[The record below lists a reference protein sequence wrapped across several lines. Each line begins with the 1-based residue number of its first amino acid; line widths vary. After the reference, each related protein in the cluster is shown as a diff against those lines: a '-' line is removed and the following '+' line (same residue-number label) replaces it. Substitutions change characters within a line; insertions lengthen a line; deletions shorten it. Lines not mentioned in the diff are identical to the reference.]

1 MKRVPYTQKTL
12 KLLRERGYLAQV
24 VEKWQ
29 PNTFRRIDLF
39 GIIDIVAIR
48 DGEVLGVQSTSMGAR
63 LEHVKK
69 ITGECREQTLAWMRS
84 GAKFLLVCW
93 KKKKKVRGGKAFT
106 YIPHEEDLKEALR
119 EDAPARSD
127 AELLP
132 IWWKKEKK
140 KIHIPY
146 EEDLK
151 EALNLSASTDAPPDR
166 EEASDCRSDD
176 CHTFSEDS

>member
-24 VEKWQ
+24 VERWQ

-48 DGEVLGVQSTSMGAR
+48 DGEILGVQSTSMGAR

-106 YIPHEEDLKEALR
+106 YIPHEEDLKEAL
-119 EDAPARSD
+119 
-127 AELLP
+127 
-132 IWWKKEKK
+132 
-140 KIHIPY
+140 
-146 EEDLK
+146 
-151 EALNLSASTDAPPDR
+151 NLSASADTTPDR
-166 EEASDCRSDD
+166 EEATDCRSDD
-176 CHTFSEDS
+176 CHAFSENS